1 MKAYLSLPIT
11 GHDLQSRKNLASR
24 ICALLHIQ
32 YPDWHI
38 VNPFDIAS
46 LVHKDKMLRT
56 HTLDLPTYEE
66 YMQADLAELATCDR
80 CLFAQGWETSE
91 GCKREMAFCKDNHI
105 EVEFLKTTLQ

>member
-11 GHDLQSRKNLASR
+11 GHDLQERQNLAAR

-32 YPDWHI
+32 HPDWHI

-46 LVHKDKMLRT
+46 RLHKEKMLRT

-66 YMQADLAELATCDR
+66 YIEADLAELSTCNR
-80 CLFAQGWETSE
+80 ALFAQGWESSE
-91 GCKREMAFCKDNHI
+91 GCKREMAHCKDHHI
-105 EVEFLKTTLQ
+105 EVEFLKPTIQ